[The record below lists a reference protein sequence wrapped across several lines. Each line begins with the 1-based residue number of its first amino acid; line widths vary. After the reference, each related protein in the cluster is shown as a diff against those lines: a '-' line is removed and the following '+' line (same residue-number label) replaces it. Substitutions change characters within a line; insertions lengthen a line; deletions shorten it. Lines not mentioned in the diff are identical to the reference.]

1 MSFLYGTQVECLYAM
16 PAKGAAMVA
25 ASSTVMTQANA
36 GTAAGGGAYQLPAN
50 FFSAPSTGGPGRS
63 ILVKGGGYAS
73 VGGTADTLTLTCNLD
88 TTAGTA
94 LAGGLIGGT
103 GAITPVIS
111 VSYLFEFEIMV
122 TCTAAGVSAGVLQ
135 TIGHLNMGQ
144 TATPNAQ
151 APTLGTWAAASSM
164 NTISLGGVNAGLA
177 SFNTQQAYFVEFFG
191 AWSAT
196 TGAPSATLTNF
207 YVFGLN

>member
-1 MSFLYGTQVECLYAM
+1 MSFITGTQTELLYAM
-16 PAKGAAMVA
+16 PAKGAAVVA
-25 ASSTVMTQANA
+25 AASTVMTQANA
-36 GTAAGGGAYQLPAN
+36 GGVAGGAYQLPAGY
-50 FFSAPSTGGPGRS
+50 FSGAAARS
-63 ILVKGGGYAS
+63 LLIKGGGYGS
-73 VGGTADTLTLTCNLD
+73 VGSTADTLTITFNLD

-94 LAGGLIGGT
+94 LAGGLLGGT

-111 VSYLFEFEIMV
+111 VSYLWEFELMV
-122 TCTAAGVSAGVLQ
+122 TATATGVSAGVLQ
-135 TIGHLNMGQ
+135 TIGHLNIGQ

-151 APTLGTWAAASSM
+151 APTIGTWAAASSM

-177 SFNTQQAYFVEFFG
+177 SVNTQISYFVEAFA

-196 TGAPSATLTNF
+196 TGAPSITLSNF